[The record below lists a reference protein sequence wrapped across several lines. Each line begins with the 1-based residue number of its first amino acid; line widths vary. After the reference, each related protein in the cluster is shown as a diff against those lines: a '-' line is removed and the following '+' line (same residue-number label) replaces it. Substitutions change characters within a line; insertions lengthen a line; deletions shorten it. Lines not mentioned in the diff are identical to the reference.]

1 MNQPSKKDL
10 YLAPTMKMKW
20 NWMEAKLVIIE
31 RRKLVIIER
40 RKLVIIERRKLVII
54 ERRKLLERRT
64 KQIEKRNNNRK
75 VYN

>member
-40 RKLVIIERRKLVII
+40 RKL
-54 ERRKLLERRT
+54 LERRT